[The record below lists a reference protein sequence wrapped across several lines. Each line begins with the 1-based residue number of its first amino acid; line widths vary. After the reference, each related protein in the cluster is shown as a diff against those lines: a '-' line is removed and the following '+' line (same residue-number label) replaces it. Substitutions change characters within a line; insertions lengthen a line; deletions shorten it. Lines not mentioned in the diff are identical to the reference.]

1 MAEKCYQM
9 FLSGI
14 STEKTREKYEYYLQR
29 FLKETKLKN
38 FTALIELDDETRQDI
53 VEKYILMLKSR
64 DLILNSSHI

>member
-1 MAEKCYQM
+1 M

-14 STEKTREKYEYYLQR
+14 RTEKTREKYEYYLQR